1 MSTDIPLGL
10 GINQPS
16 FASWARPCHPR
27 PLLSGL
33 RRGCWIRCAA
43 RCGCCTTAF
52 ALSRR
57 TCTGARPS
65 FAFMGC
71 GTHLEMGGDEVC
83 AFLTGGRSIADTREG
98 SSATRGARR
107 SRWSSRH
114 EAGRKPR
121 RFSIRC
127 SVANV
132 SLGNCPLAKGPRAR
146 SGEALHGLHLMTAHA
161 RSGL

>member
-1 MSTDIPLGL
+1 MSLDPNRIDDAVLALLLLGCMTET
-10 GINQPS
+10 G
-16 FASWARPCHPR
+16 
-27 PLLSGL
+27 SGN
-33 RRGCWIRCAA
+33 R
-43 RCGCCTTAF
+43 
-52 ALSRR
+52 
-57 TCTGARPS
+57 
-65 FAFMGC
+65 
-71 GTHLEMGGDEVC
+71 
-83 AFLTGGRSIADTREG
+83 LTGGRSIADTREG
-98 SSATRGARR
+98 SSATRGARL